1 MGTNTTLSAA
11 LQCTAEKDSE
21 LRMSQMKCQIYEKV
35 DDASC
40 GENIFRVQWIY
51 EANLD
56 FSQMCTFAEG
66 PCRGLNH
73 VSFSWAYYER
83 VLVWEWALDPLQWAY
98 RGHPVGFGFQL

>member
-1 MGTNTTLSAA
+1 
-11 LQCTAEKDSE
+11 
-21 LRMSQMKCQIYEKV
+21 MKCQIYEKV

-66 PCRGLNH
+66 PCRQGPKSCFFL
-73 VSFSWAYYER
+73 
-83 VLVWEWALDPLQWAY
+83 LGIL
-98 RGHPVGFGFQL
+98 